1 MHCVRNYTLTQAIK
15 HWSSRSLMQ
24 NSSTWNKPLSNFEVT
39 PKKKNSELGREV
51 ESSTL
56 DVCCIHTDL
65 HHKIQSVALS
75 LTDLVCSFLTHFGN
89 STALSGFLFESWV
102 ILITKCL
109 DSGFGQEW
117 SWPQNSKW
125 SFDWPGMFIFTHFG
139 SSAAL
144 SGFLFESWVI
154 LITKCLDSG
163 FGQEWSWPQN
173 SKWSFDWPGM
183 FIFTHFASSAAL
195 SGFLLGQC
203 PSWMILRSHTHI
215 YPHEY
220 SVFHNTLHKL
230 STCNILAAGRAKVGW
245 VVHTQSR
252 M

>member
-39 PKKKNSELGREV
+39 PKKKNSELGKEV

-75 LTDLVCSFLTHFGN
+75 LTDLVCSFLTHFGH

-144 SGFLFESWVI
+144 SGFL
-154 LITKCLDSG
+154 
-163 FGQEWSWPQN
+163 
-173 SKWSFDWPGM
+173 
-183 FIFTHFASSAAL
+183 
-195 SGFLLGQC
+195 LGQC

-230 STCNILAAGRAKVGW
+230 RTCNILAAGRAKVGW